1 MSKNKIKID
10 EGKSNNF
17 FKRLFLIVFFFTILE
32 GAVRK
37 WFIQGYD
44 VQLILLRDG
53 LVLYSIFYGFNKLFF
68 IKNWKENILLLWTIL
83 VTVWSFLQ
91 FVINDFNPFITLIGI
106 RNWVLY
112 FWFSQLCLRCLGKK
126 ELESILLILLY
137 TIIPIGIL
145 VIYQHFMPAGHI
157 INKQVGTTTVEDIFT
172 VAFGVVRTSGT
183 FTFTS
188 GQVQYLAF
196 LTPIIFYLMG
206 GKYNDSISQ
215 ISKIIILILFFISIA
230 LSGSR
235 GAIMNSGFMLLMFF
249 LISLKLNKMKN
260 ILSYLFF
267 GLIFIFFISYFFDN
281 AIEATKF
288 RFQEASDSDQI
299 SSRIMRIIFGTSE
312 IWLNF
317 NLFGEGIGIRSNLS
331 KLFVNINFTDAENE
345 TSKVLYEGGLVGLI
359 FILIKFIFSIIVLLK
374 CYKISIKTKNIFP
387 FLYSVYMGQQLLVAQ
402 ITGQVTTHAF
412 TFLGL
417 GILFI
422 ILNSYG
428 YEESHLNIKDTRNN
442 I

>member
-53 LVLYSIFYGFNKLFF
+53 LVLYSIFYGFNKRFF

-112 FWFSQLCLRCLGKK
+112 FWFSLLCLRCLGKK

-260 ILSYLFF
+260 VLSYLFF
-267 GLIFIFFISYFFDN
+267 GFIFIFFISYFFDN

>member
-53 LVLYSIFYGFNKLFF
+53 LVLYSIFYGFNKRFF

-112 FWFSQLCLRCLGKK
+112 FWFSLLCLRCLGKK

-249 LISLKLNKMKN
+249 LISLKLNKMEN

-387 FLYSVYMGQQLLVAQ
+387 FLYSVYMGQQLLAAQ

>member
-53 LVLYSIFYGFNKLFF
+53 LVLYSIFYGFNKRFF

-112 FWFSQLCLRCLGKK
+112 FWFSLLCLRCLGKK

-249 LISLKLNKMKN
+249 
-260 ILSYLFF
+260 
-267 GLIFIFFISYFFDN
+267 FIFF
-281 AIEATKF
+281 KF
-288 RFQEASDSDQI
+288 
-299 SSRIMRIIFGTSE
+299 
-312 IWLNF
+312 N
-317 NLFGEGIGIRSNLS
+317 
-331 KLFVNINFTDAENE
+331 
-345 TSKVLYEGGLVGLI
+345 
-359 FILIKFIFSIIVLLK
+359 
-374 CYKISIKTKNIFP
+374 
-387 FLYSVYMGQQLLVAQ
+387 
-402 ITGQVTTHAF
+402 
-412 TFLGL
+412 
-417 GILFI
+417 
-422 ILNSYG
+422 
-428 YEESHLNIKDTRNN
+428 
-442 I
+442 

>member
-53 LVLYSIFYGFNKLFF
+53 LVLYSIFYGFNKRFF

-112 FWFSQLCLRCLGKK
+112 FWFSLLCLRCLGKK

-299 SSRIMRIIFGTSE
+299 SSRIMRIIFSTSE

-359 FILIKFIFSIIVLLK
+359 FILTKFIFSIIVLLK

>member
-53 LVLYSIFYGFNKLFF
+53 LVLYSIFYGFNKRFF

-112 FWFSQLCLRCLGKK
+112 FWFSLLCLRCLGKK

-172 VAFGVVRTSGT
+172 LAFGVVRTSGT

-260 ILSYLFF
+260 VLSYLFF

>member
-1 MSKNKIKID
+1 MSENKIKID
-10 EGKSNNF
+10 KDESNNF
-17 FKRLFLIVFFFTILE
+17 FKKLFLLLIFFVILE

-37 WFIQGYD
+37 WFLQGYD
-44 VQLILLRDG
+44 VQIILLRDG
-53 LVLYSIFYGFNKLFF
+53 LVLYSIFYGFNKRFF
-68 IKNWKENILLLWTIL
+68 IKDWKEDILFMWTIL
-83 VTVWSFLQ
+83 VVVWSFLQ

-112 FWFSQLCLRCLGKK
+112 FWFSLLCFRCLGKK
-126 ELESILLILLY
+126 ELDSILLILLY

-145 VIYQHFMPAGHI
+145 VIYQHFMPAGHV
-157 INKQVGTTTVEDIFT
+157 INKQVGSTTAEGIFT

-235 GAIMNSGFMLLMFF
+235 GAIMNSGLMLSMFF

-260 ILSYLFF
+260 ILLHLFF

-281 AIEATKF
+281 AIEVTKF
-288 RFQEASDSDQI
+288 RFQNASDADQI
-299 SSRIMRIIFGTSE
+299 DNRMIGIIFVSSE
-312 IWLNF
+312 IWSNF
-317 NLFGEGIGIRSNLS
+317 NLFGEGIGIRSKLS
-331 KLFVNINFTDAENE
+331 KIFVNTEFGNAENE
-345 TSKVLYEGGLVGLI
+345 TARILYEGGLVGFL
-359 FILIKFIFSIIVLLK
+359 FILIKFIFSIIVLFK
-374 CYKISIKTKNIFP
+374 CYKISINTDDIFP
-387 FLYSVYMGQQLLVAQ
+387 FLYSVYMVQQLLMAQ

-417 GILFI
+417 GILFV
-422 ILNSYG
+422 ILKSY
-428 YEESHLNIKDTRNN
+428 ENNKNNFDSKDTRAN

>member
-1 MSKNKIKID
+1 MSENKIKID
-10 EGKSNNF
+10 KDESNNF
-17 FKRLFLIVFFFTILE
+17 FKKLFLLLIFFVILE

-37 WFIQGYD
+37 WFLQGYD
-44 VQLILLRDG
+44 VQIILLRDG
-53 LVLYSIFYGFNKLFF
+53 LVLYSIFYGFNKRFF
-68 IKNWKENILLLWTIL
+68 IKDWKEDILFMWTIL
-83 VTVWSFLQ
+83 VVVWSFLQ

-112 FWFSQLCLRCLGKK
+112 FWFSLLCFRCLGKK
-126 ELESILLILLY
+126 ELDSILLILLY

-145 VIYQHFMPAGHI
+145 VIYQHFMPAGHV
-157 INKQVGTTTVEDIFT
+157 INKQVGSTTAEGIFT

-235 GAIMNSGFMLLMFF
+235 GAIMNSGLMLSMFF

-260 ILSYLFF
+260 ILLHLFF

-281 AIEATKF
+281 AIEVTKF
-288 RFQEASDSDQI
+288 RFQNASDANQI
-299 SSRIMRIIFGTSE
+299 DNRMIGIIFGSSE
-312 IWLNF
+312 IWSNF
-317 NLFGEGIGIRSNLS
+317 NLFGEGIGIRSKLS
-331 KLFVNINFTDAENE
+331 KIFVNTEFGNAENE
-345 TSKVLYEGGLVGLI
+345 TARILYEGGLVGFL
-359 FILIKFIFSIIVLLK
+359 FILIKFIFSIIVLFK
-374 CYKISIKTKNIFP
+374 CYKISINTDDIFP
-387 FLYSVYMGQQLLVAQ
+387 FLYSVYMVQQLLMAQ

-417 GILFI
+417 GILFV
-422 ILNSYG
+422 ILKSY
-428 YEESHLNIKDTRNN
+428 ENNKNNFDSKDTRAN

>member
-1 MSKNKIKID
+1 MSENKIKID
-10 EGKSNNF
+10 KDESNNF
-17 FKRLFLIVFFFTILE
+17 FKKLFLLLIFFVILE

-37 WFIQGYD
+37 WFLQGYD
-44 VQLILLRDG
+44 VQIILLRDG
-53 LVLYSIFYGFNKLFF
+53 LVLYSIFYGFNKRFF
-68 IKNWKENILLLWTIL
+68 IKDWKEDILFLWTIL
-83 VTVWSFLQ
+83 VVVWSFLQ

-112 FWFSQLCLRCLGKK
+112 FWFSLLCFRCLGKK
-126 ELESILLILLY
+126 ELDSILSILLY

-157 INKQVGTTTVEDIFT
+157 INKQVGSTTAQDIFT

-196 LTPIIFYLMG
+196 LSPIIFYLMG

-331 KLFVNINFTDAENE
+331 KLFVNIKFTDAENE
-345 TSKVLYEGGLVGLI
+345 TSRVLYEGGLVGFI

-374 CYKISIKTKNIFP
+374 CYKISINTKNIFP

-402 ITGQVTTHAF
+402 ITGQLTTHAF

>member
-53 LVLYSIFYGFNKLFF
+53 LVLYSIFYGFNKRFF

-112 FWFSQLCLRCLGKK
+112 FWFSLLCLRCLGKK

-172 VAFGVVRTSGT
+172 LAFGVVRTSGA

-387 FLYSVYMGQQLLVAQ
+387 FLYSVYMGQQLLAAQ

>member
-10 EGKSNNF
+10 KDESNNF
-17 FKRLFLIVFFFTILE
+17 FKKLFLLLIFFIILE

-53 LVLYSIFYGFNKLFF
+53 LVLCSIFYGFNKRFF
-68 IKNWKENILLLWTIL
+68 IKDWKEDILFMWTIL
-83 VTVWSFLQ
+83 VVVWSFLQ
-91 FVINDFNPFITLIGI
+91 FLINDINPFITLIGI

-112 FWFSQLCLRCLGKK
+112 FWFSLLCLRCLGKK
-126 ELESILLILLY
+126 ELDSILLILLY

-157 INKQVGTTTVEDIFT
+157 INKQIGTTTAQDIFT

-206 GKYNDSISQ
+206 GKYNDSMSQ
-215 ISKIIILILFFISIA
+215 IRKIIIIIFFFISIA

-288 RFQEASDSDQI
+288 RFQEASDSDLI
-299 SSRIMRIIFGTSE
+299 NSRIIGIIFGSSE
-312 IWLNF
+312 IWSNF
-317 NLFGEGIGIRSNLS
+317 NLFGEGIGIRSKLS
-331 KLFVNINFTDAENE
+331 KIFINTDFRDAESE
-345 TSKVLYEGGLVGLI
+345 TTRILYEGGLVGFL
-359 FILIKFIFSIIVLLK
+359 FILIKFIFSITVLFK
-374 CYKISIKTKNIFP
+374 CYKISINTDDIFP
-387 FLYSVYMGQQLLVAQ
+387 FLYSVYMCLQLLMAQ

-417 GILFI
+417 GILFV
-422 ILNSYG
+422 ILKSY
-428 YEESHLNIKDTRNN
+428 ENNKNNFDSKDTRAN

>member
-1 MSKNKIKID
+1 M
-10 EGKSNNF
+10 
-17 FKRLFLIVFFFTILE
+17 
-32 GAVRK
+32 
-37 WFIQGYD
+37 
-44 VQLILLRDG
+44 RDG
-53 LVLYSIFYGFNKLFF
+53 LVLYSIFYGFNKRFF

-112 FWFSQLCLRCLGKK
+112 FWFSLLCLRCLGKK

-359 FILIKFIFSIIVLLK
+359 FILTKFIFSIIVLLK

>member
-53 LVLYSIFYGFNKLFF
+53 LVLYSIFYGFNKRFF

-112 FWFSQLCLRCLGKK
+112 FWFSLLCLRCLGKK

-157 INKQVGTTTVEDIFT
+157 INKQVGSTTAEGIFT

-215 ISKIIILILFFISIA
+215 ISKTIILILFFISIA

>member
-17 FKRLFLIVFFFTILE
+17 FKRLFLIIFFFTILE

-53 LVLYSIFYGFNKLFF
+53 LVLYSIFYGFNKRFF
-68 IKNWKENILLLWTIL
+68 IKDWKENILLLWTIL

-91 FVINDFNPFITLIGI
+91 FLINDFNPFITLIGI

-112 FWFSQLCLRCLGKK
+112 FWFSLLCFRCLGKK
-126 ELESILLILLY
+126 ELDSILLILLY

-145 VIYQHFMPAGHI
+145 IIYQHFMPAGHI
-157 INKQVGTTTVEDIFT
+157 INKQVGSTTAEGIFT
-172 VAFGVVRTSGT
+172 VAFGVVRTAGT

-196 LTPIIFYLMG
+196 LTPIIFYLMD
-206 GKYNDSISQ
+206 GKYKNSLSQ

-249 LISLKLNKMKN
+249 LISLRLNKMKN
-260 ILSYLFF
+260 ILLHLFF
-267 GLIFIFFISYFFDN
+267 GLIFIFFISYFFN
-281 AIEATKF
+281 NVIELTKF
-288 RFQEASDSDQI
+288 RFQNASDADQI
-299 SSRIMRIIFGTSE
+299 DNRIIGIIFGSSE
-312 IWLNF
+312 IWSNF
-317 NLFGEGIGIRSNLS
+317 NLFGEGIGIKSKLS
-331 KLFVNINFTDAENE
+331 KIFVNTKFGDAENE
-345 TSKVLYEGGLVGLI
+345 TARILYEGGLVGFL
-359 FILIKFIFSIIVLLK
+359 FILIKFIFSIIVLFK
-374 CYKISIKTKNIFP
+374 CYKISINTKDIFP
-387 FLYSVYMGQQLLVAQ
+387 FLYSVYMCLQLLMAQ

-417 GILFI
+417 GILFV
-422 ILNSYG
+422 ILKSYKNNKNNFD
-428 YEESHLNIKDTRNN
+428 SKDTRANV
-442 I
+442 